1 MPRFATLLLAL
12 ALSAC
17 ASPLAITRES
27 DRAQIQASL
36 DRVSKATFD
45 KDIDTYMSLI
55 PEDFVLRDESGELIS
70 RETQR
75 ANILRDWS
83 IIPKTIALQNT
94 VDRIDFDGD
103 TATVY
108 TSQRWERLMLHRDGI
123 GTDEV
128 VTTQKHKELWRRTP
142 KGWFGYDIE
151 ELGGEIIVNGKPYK
165 P

>member
-83 IIPKTIALQNT
+83 IIPKTIA
-94 VDRIDFDGD
+94 
-103 TATVY
+103 
-108 TSQRWERLMLHRDGI
+108 
-123 GTDEV
+123 
-128 VTTQKHKELWRRTP
+128 
-142 KGWFGYDIE
+142 
-151 ELGGEIIVNGKPYK
+151 
-165 P
+165 